1 LNDLKKLKQVN
12 MKNLILSALLTVA
25 VASSAFA
32 TGESKISYF
41 VLNSFKNDFKDV
53 TDVTWTLK
61 TGLAEATF
69 IYNNRK
75 MDVFYNP
82 NGTLFA
88 VSKSVE
94 LDELPV
100 NAKRQFAKRYEG
112 YTVKEAIQYDG
123 SEEKNYYISAE
134 NEKESVIIK
143 IDKDE
148 QLSVFKKVKK

>member
-1 LNDLKKLKQVN
+1 